1 MNQLRQFLLTHDL
14 RSLYHMV
21 ILAYDAESEKN
32 LDLEKQ
38 IGKDITFDLVALDK
52 VKSFHVTKVTSFNYF
67 KIGQLIA
74 RISGEFKF
82 EYEAEIIT
90 VSGSGTWAELCR
102 VSCGSKTSNLSLHQE
117 NFWLLHVGL
126 YRKSTRVV

>member
-21 ILAYDAESEKN
+21 ILAYDAESDKN

-67 KIGQLIA
+67 KKNLATMFGIPAQFQRLGFCMAEKPDLSSISA
-74 RISGEFKF
+74 IDMHRGIRISM
-82 EYEAEIIT
+82 Y
-90 VSGSGTWAELCR
+90 
-102 VSCGSKTSNLSLHQE
+102 Q
-117 NFWLLHVGL
+117 
-126 YRKSTRVV
+126 

>member
-21 ILAYDAESEKN
+21 VKYE
-32 LDLEKQ
+32 DLEKQ

-67 KIGQLIA
+67 KKNLATMFGIPAQFQRLGFCMAEKPDLSSISA
-74 RISGEFKF
+74 IDMHRGIRISM
-82 EYEAEIIT
+82 Y
-90 VSGSGTWAELCR
+90 
-102 VSCGSKTSNLSLHQE
+102 Q
-117 NFWLLHVGL
+117 
-126 YRKSTRVV
+126 